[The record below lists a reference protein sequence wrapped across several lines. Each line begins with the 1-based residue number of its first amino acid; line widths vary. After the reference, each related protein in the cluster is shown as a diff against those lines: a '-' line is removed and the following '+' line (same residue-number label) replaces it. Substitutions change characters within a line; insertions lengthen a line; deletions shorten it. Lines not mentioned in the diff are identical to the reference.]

1 PCFPAAGGSL
11 VFLLF
16 VRGAARLVSG
26 PAPLLNPDIN
36 SFGLITLPE
45 EKQASYRVRAFV
57 YGEQSNVVHLTT
69 GSDPTV

>member
-1 PCFPAAGGSL
+1 WFFLCRSGPPPAGRA
-11 VFLLF
+11 
-16 VRGAARLVSG
+16 SG

-45 EKQASYRVRAFV
+45 EKRASYRVRAFV

-69 GSDPTV
+69 GSDPTA